1 MANYKV
7 VFKASVARDLRSI
20 PNADVQRILTR
31 IDKLADEPRP
41 TDAKKLV
48 GAEKY
53 RVRQGNYRIL
63 YTIEDV
69 IITITVVKTGHRR
82 DIYKK

>member
-48 GAEKY
+48 GAENY